1 MALQAIGRDRAPS
14 RPGRWGVL
22 LGLVALLAVVAVVVV
37 GALDSG
43 ATLTGDPSALARV
56 KLDPLAGSLVSARAR
71 DGAGKVVAL
80 AIHDGRLTP
89 RSPVAAGE
97 RLVVTAVVR
106 RPGWLS
112 WALGATTTEHL
123 TVYAPVAHVASR
135 WLTLAPGAP
144 LRVSFDQPVSAV
156 AYGPAGHLAPAALP
170 SPQRSVAVLTQASS
184 GSVDVAAAARSWE
197 LLGAPVSVNWFP
209 ATVAGAVIASP
220 RPGTQLSAASHIRL
234 TFSAPVSTVLGSAL
248 PTFDPA
254 VSGRWL
260 RADTHTLVFTPSGAG
275 MPLATQVHVVLPR
288 TLAVAGLLGGAF
300 VSSDRIGWVTP
311 TPSTLRL
318 QQLLA
323 QLGYLPLGWR
333 SSATDVPRTAAA
345 QAAAATA
352 PPTGF
357 FSWRYR
363 NTPAELV
370 ALWRPGHA
378 NMITRGAVMT
388 FEQSNGL
395 AVDGIAGPMVWH
407 ALLGDVIAGHR
418 HSAPYSYVYVH
429 QRLPQHLT
437 LWSAGKTVLV
447 SPGNTG
453 IASRPTKNGT
463 FAVFEHISSGTMT
476 GVNPDGSHYHDPGIQ
491 WISYF
496 NGGDAIHAFPRATF
510 GTPQSLGCVELPLAA
525 AAKVWPYTPI
535 GTLVTIEN

>member
-1 MALQAIGRDRAPS
+1 M
-14 RPGRWGVL
+14 L
-22 LGLVALLAVVAVVVV
+22 LGLVALLAVVAVVAV
-37 GALDSG
+37 GVLDSG

-56 KLDPLAGSLVSARAR
+56 RLDPFAGHLVSAQAR
-71 DGAGKVVAL
+71 DGAGKVVPL

-97 RLVVTAVVR
+97 RLSVSAVVR
-106 RPGWLS
+106 RPGWLG
-112 WALGATTTEHL
+112 WAVGATTTVHL
-123 TVYAPVAHVASR
+123 TVYTPVAHVSSR
-135 WLTLAPGAP
+135 WLTVAPGSP

-156 AYGPAGHLAPAALP
+156 AYGPAGHLVPQALP
-170 SPQRSVAVLTQASS
+170 SPQRSVALLTSASS
-184 GSVDVAAAARSWE
+184 GSVEVAAAARTWE
-197 LLGAPVSVNWFP
+197 ALGAPANVSWFP
-209 ATVAGAVIASP
+209 ATLAGAVVASP
-220 RPGTQLSAASHIRL
+220 RPGTQLGAASQIRL
-234 TFSAPVSTVLGSAL
+234 TFSAPVSTVLGSTL

-254 VSGRWL
+254 VSGTWR

-288 TLAVAGLLGGAF
+288 TLAIAGLVGGAV
-300 VSSDRIGWVTP
+300 VSSDRIGWATP

-323 QLGYLPLGWR
+323 QLGYLPLRWR
-333 SSATDVPRTAAA
+333 ASATDVPRTVAA

-352 PPTGF
+352 PPAGS
-357 FSWRYR
+357 FSWRYGK
-363 NTPAELV
+363 TPAELV
-370 ALWRPGHA
+370 ALWHAGRA

-388 FEQSNGL
+388 FERENGL

-418 HSAPYSYVYVH
+418 YGVPYSYVYVH

-437 LWSAGKTVLV
+437 LWSAGRTILV

-463 FAVFEHISSGTMT
+463 FAVFEHISSGTMA
-476 GVNPDGSHYHDPGIQ
+476 GVNPDGSHYHDPGIR

-496 NGGDAIHAFPRATF
+496 NGGDALHAFPRATF

-525 AAKVWPYTPI
+525 AAAVWPYTPV

>member
-1 MALQAIGRDRAPS
+1 
-14 RPGRWGVL
+14 VL
-22 LGLVALLAVVAVVVV
+22 LGLVALLAVVAVVADAV
-37 GALDSG
+37 LDSG

-56 KLDPLAGSLVSARAR
+56 QLDPLAGHLVSAQAR
-71 DGAGKVVAL
+71 DSAGKAVPL

-97 RLVVTAVVR
+97 RLLVTAVVR
-106 RPGWLS
+106 RPGWLA
-112 WALGATTTEHL
+112 WALGTKTTVHL
-123 TVYAPVAHVASR
+123 TVYTPVAHVSSR
-135 WLTLAPGAP
+135 WLTVPPGSP

-156 AYGPAGHLAPAALP
+156 AYGPAGHLARQGL
-170 SPQRSVAVLTQASS
+170 STPQRSVALLAQAAS
-184 GSVDVAAAARSWE
+184 GSVQVAAAARAWE
-197 LLGAPVSVNWFP
+197 ALGAPVSVTWFP
-209 ATVAGAVIASP
+209 ATLAGAVVASP
-220 RPGTQLSAASHIRL
+220 RPGTRLRAASQIRL
-234 TFSAPVSTVLGSAL
+234 TFSAPVTAVLGSSL

-254 VSGRWL
+254 VSGTWRHL
-260 RADTHTLVFTPSGAG
+260 DTHTLVFTPSGAG

-288 TLAVAGLLGGAF
+288 TLAVAGLRGGAV

-323 QLGYLPLGWR
+323 QLGYLPLRWR
-333 SSATDVPRTAAA
+333 ASAIDVPRTVAA

-352 PPTGF
+352 PPSGL

-370 ALWRPGHA
+370 ALWNAGHA

-388 FEQSNGL
+388 FERENGL

-407 ALLGDVIAGHR
+407 ALLGDVIAGRR

-429 QRLPQHLT
+429 QGLPQHLT
-437 LWSAGKTVLV
+437 LWSAGKTILI

-453 IASRPTKNGT
+453 ISSRPTKNGT
-463 FAVFEHISSGTMT
+463 FAVFEHVSTGTMS
-476 GVNPDGSHYHDPGIQ
+476 GVNPDGSHYHDPGIR

-525 AAKVWPYTPI
+525 AAQVWPYTPI
-535 GTLVTIEN
+535 GTLVTVEN

>member
-1 MALQAIGRDRAPS
+1 MAVQTSS

-22 LGLVALLAVVAVVVV
+22 LGLVALLAVVAVLAV

-43 ATLTGDPSALARV
+43 ATLAGDPNALARV
-56 KLDPLAGSLVSARAR
+56 QLDSFAGRLVSAQAR
-71 DGAGKVVAL
+71 DSAGKVVPL
-80 AIHDGRLTP
+80 AIHDDRLTP

-97 RLVVTAVVR
+97 RLLVTAVVR
-106 RPGWLS
+106 RPGWLG
-112 WALGATTTEHL
+112 WAVGATTTEHL
-123 TVYAPVAHVASR
+123 TVYTPVAHVSSR
-135 WLTLAPGAP
+135 WLTVAPGAP
-144 LRVSFDQPVSAV
+144 LRVAFDQPVSAV
-156 AYGPAGHLAPAALP
+156 AYGPAGHLARQALP
-170 SPQRSVAVLTQASS
+170 SPQRSVALLAQASS
-184 GSVDVAAAARSWE
+184 GSVQVAAAARDWE
-197 LLGAPVSVNWFP
+197 ALGAPVSVSWFP
-209 ATVAGAVIASP
+209 ATLAGAVVASP
-220 RPGTQLSAASHIRL
+220 RPGTQLSAASQIRL
-234 TFSAPVSTVLGSAL
+234 TFSAPVSTVLGSSL

-254 VSGRWL
+254 VSGAWR
-260 RADTHTLVFTPSGAG
+260 RADTHTIVFTPSGAG
-275 MPLATQVHVVLPR
+275 MPLATHVHVVLPR
-288 TLAVAGLLGGAF
+288 TLAVAGLLGGAV

-318 QQLLA
+318 QQLLS
-323 QLGYLPLGWR
+323 QLGYLPLRWR
-333 SSATDVPRTAAA
+333 ASAADVPQTVTA

-352 PPTGF
+352 PPAGL

-370 ALWRPGHA
+370 ALWSAGHA
-378 NMITRGAVMT
+378 NMITRGAVIT
-388 FEQSNGL
+388 FERENGL

-418 HSAPYSYVYVH
+418 LSAPYSYVYVH
-429 QRLPQHLT
+429 QGLPQHLT

-463 FAVFEHISSGTMT
+463 FAVFEHVSSGTMT
-476 GVNPDGSHYHDPGIQ
+476 GVNPDGSHYHDPGIR

-510 GTPQSLGCVELPLAA
+510 GTPQSLGCVELPLPAA
-525 AAKVWPYTPI
+525 AQIWPYTPV
-535 GTLVTIEN
+535 GTLVTVEN